1 MVKNNFYSN
10 RTVEL
15 FAPKVSRIKVV
26 FQKSGAQDLARER
39 VGTGK
44 CDADRTFSMGRIL
57 NRTFPVG
64 QIVKAN
70 LKIDQCSTALHP
82 DAYLP
87 GV

>member
-57 NRTFPVG
+57 NRTFPVD

-82 DAYLP
+82 DAYLS

>member
-82 DAYLP
+82 YAYLP